1 MRRRRMPKRYAKYG
15 LFLFSRDYL
24 VVYIYIYIYTYV
36 NFKAI
41 NNAFDAKM
49 QKHIFS
55 LKYFLQKLH
64 QFNKNLSKHQAK
76 INTAINTN

>member
-1 MRRRRMPKRYAKYG
+1 MMG
-15 LFLFSRDYL
+15 NECFMIT
-24 VVYIYIYIYTYV
+24 IYIYIGTYI

-55 LKYFLQKLH
+55 LKYFAYLQKLH

-76 INTAINTN
+76 INAAINTN